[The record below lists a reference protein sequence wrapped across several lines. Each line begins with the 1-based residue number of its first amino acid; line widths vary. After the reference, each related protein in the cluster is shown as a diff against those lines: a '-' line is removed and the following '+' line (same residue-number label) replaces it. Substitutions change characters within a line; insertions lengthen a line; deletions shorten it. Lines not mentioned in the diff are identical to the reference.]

1 MSKKFSEN
9 LSMKGW
15 DIWRFIKGRKKLVI
29 TVIGL
34 IGAQFA
40 FDPELI
46 GLLAGGV
53 VFEGVWSLIEYFFKE
68 VELK

>member
-15 DIWRFIKGRKKLVI
+15 DLWQFVKGRKKLVI
-29 TVIGL
+29 TVVGL
-34 IGAQFA
+34 IGVQLA

-46 GLLAGGV
+46 ALLSGGA
-53 VFEGVWSLIEYFFKE
+53 VFEGLWALAEYYFKK